1 VAQHRPDK
9 LTNRRPSSAPRKASG
24 KARSQRP
31 EAAKRPQNRAGASR
45 AARPGT
51 QLDAAR
57 EAIAARRR
65 LMDALNLRLLELVER
80 RTRLARRIGRA
91 KAAAG
96 LAASDPA
103 RERAMLDALLEAA
116 SGELPRRD
124 LERIFRS
131 VFRASRA
138 AVLRD
143 RRR

>member
-1 VAQHRPDK
+1 
-9 LTNRRPSSAPRKASG
+9 
-24 KARSQRP
+24 
-31 EAAKRPQNRAGASR
+31 
-45 AARPGT
+45 
-51 QLDAAR
+51 
-57 EAIAARRR
+57 
-65 LMDALNLRLLELVER
+65 MDALNLRLLELVER
-80 RTRLARRIGRA
+80 RTRLARSIGRA